1 MLRNSKKL
9 GVLIKVKFNDYLF
22 SVVVIAGLVI
32 LLIKPKKSSKNVA
45 IIDLSILLDIRI
57 YDVIN
62 TKFLNFDLIIPSFL
76 IDELKNI
83 AKSSNSVKP

>member
-1 MLRNSKKL
+1 M
-9 GVLIKVKFNDYLF
+9 IKVKFNDYLF